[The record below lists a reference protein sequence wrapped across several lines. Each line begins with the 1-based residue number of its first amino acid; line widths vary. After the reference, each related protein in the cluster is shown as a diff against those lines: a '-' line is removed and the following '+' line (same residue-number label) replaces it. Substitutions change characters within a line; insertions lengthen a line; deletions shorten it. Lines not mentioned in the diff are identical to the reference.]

1 MSKLQYLMT
10 QSSKS
15 YQLEKTIW
23 TDQDFENMG
32 WHDAKLFAISFG
44 GNYELLFDIDYI
56 FKWVQTGKTFKF
68 WVSPCT
74 LVFENVYDVEFQMDG
89 ISGGL
94 DIDKISCNNPQR
106 PKNAEFIKVETEFDW
121 TIDTQQGS
129 IFFKSIGYK
138 QYVRQL
144 PKFIHGQYFKLTD
157 RRGISFDKVLH

>member
-1 MSKLQYLMT
+1 MT

-15 YQLEKTIW
+15 YHLEKGLW
-23 TDQDFENMG
+23 TDHDFENMG
-32 WHDAKLFAISFG
+32 WHDCKLFAISFG
-44 GNYELLFDIDYI
+44 DNFQLLFDIDYI

-89 ISGGL
+89 ISGGI
-94 DIDKISCNNPQR
+94 DIDEISRDNPQK
-106 PKNAEFIKVETEFDW
+106 PKNADFVKVDTEFDW

-138 QYVRQL
+138 QYVRQI
-144 PKFIHGQYFKLTD
+144 PKLIYGQYFELAE
-157 RRGISFDKVLH
+157 RGGISFDTIIP